1 MRGPA
6 MSKAKFKYAIREA
19 QSKSKQKE
27 FGIEKS
33 KYPRFRTNSDD
44 LDFQSIFSIIEYAQN
59 LLSDSVD
66 QDLIED
72 ISLAAT
78 YFDAALNYDEK
89 QQYSSEYLLFGASA
103 YFLAGNFGNAVTLIN
118 RAIKNQVAGSSE
130 RRLAYLLASLLST
143 STGVL
148 EFERANFYELVDSFV
163 SGEGDASEL
172 EILCEKIDKESIIQG
187 QQLDSL
193 FNIITRSIVKMSSGF
208 LAAKLLPQYTGVDF
222 AKIMEYL
229 KPSKMPVM
237 LWPSQI
243 EIGKAG
249 GYAGNNLIIQAP
261 TGSGKTK
268 SIEFIIASAFASE
281 KAKNAVIVAPLRS
294 LCEEIS
300 ESMKGNFKNVNVNSV
315 SDILQENDFA
325 FEDSRNILVLTPE
338 KLEYILFHNSNVLE
352 TIDLFVFDEG
362 HMMNG

>member
-1 MRGPA
+1 

-130 RRLAYLLASLLST
+130 RRLAY
-143 STGVL
+143 
-148 EFERANFYELVDSFV
+148 D
-163 SGEGDASEL
+163 
-172 EILCEKIDKESIIQG
+172 
-187 QQLDSL
+187 
-193 FNIITRSIVKMSSGF
+193 
-208 LAAKLLPQYTGVDF
+208 
-222 AKIMEYL
+222 
-229 KPSKMPVM
+229 
-237 LWPSQI
+237 
-243 EIGKAG
+243 
-249 GYAGNNLIIQAP
+249 
-261 TGSGKTK
+261 
-268 SIEFIIASAFASE
+268 
-281 KAKNAVIVAPLRS
+281 
-294 LCEEIS
+294 
-300 ESMKGNFKNVNVNSV
+300 
-315 SDILQENDFA
+315 
-325 FEDSRNILVLTPE
+325 
-338 KLEYILFHNSNVLE
+338 
-352 TIDLFVFDEG
+352 
-362 HMMNG
+362 